1 MKGIQMV
8 KLFYGMPEDLLSKY
22 TQDKTD
28 LIKARTTMTEENV
41 LSAKK
46 EIMQEC
52 RVFDIDIEDSEELF
66 SVKNGIATIPI
77 QGMLVNKVDICSAFF
92 GETVT
97 TYRFIREAV
106 AQADADPS
114 VEKIRLDINSGGGV
128 VSGVDV
134 TFQAILNAKKPTIAV
149 VSDMAASAAFWLA
162 SAADEIVSISR
173 TGFFGSIGVAVEM
186 INRDKMDNE
195 RGIKRVI
202 LTNTSSK
209 DKRPDM
215 LTEDGQQIM
224 IDELNAI
231 YDVFVESILIKRSA
245 KLSRDTIDALGGRVI
260 IASEALEIGLI
271 DKIMKPSEVESFL
284 TSDFSINK
292 SIPATGGNKITKD
305 TKMTLTEFLESNP
318 EAKAENAENIRAA
331 KTAGI
336 EEGQKATFEDALKA
350 DRERSAKILK
360 LAGAAVPE
368 KIAEAV
374 KAGTT
379 SGEFAEAELESQNKK
394 RTGAK
399 AKDTDLGKL
408 EAGGQLPEGGEE
420 SEKGSSKAEK
430 TIDAAIDNIVGKDKK
445 KKEAE

>member
-1 MKGIQMV
+1 MI

-28 LIKARTTMTEENV
+28 LLKARSVMSEENV
-41 LSAKK
+41 IAAKK
-46 EIMQEC
+46 DIMHEC
-52 RVFDIDIEDSEELF
+52 QVFDIDIEDSEELF
-66 SVKNGIATIPI
+66 SVKNGVATIPI

-97 TYRFIREAV
+97 TYRFIRAAV
-106 AQADADPS
+106 AQAEADPA
-114 VEKIRLDINSGGGV
+114 VEKIRFDINSGGGV
-128 VSGVDV
+128 VSGVDI
-134 TFQAILNAKKPTIAV
+134 TFQAILNAKKPTVAV

-162 SAADEIVSISR
+162 SAADEIISISR

-186 INRDKMDNE
+186 VNRDKMDDD

-215 LTEDGQQIM
+215 LTEDGQQVM

-231 YDVFVESILIKRSA
+231 YDVFVESILVKRSA

-260 IASEALEIGLI
+260 IASEAVEMGLA
-271 DKIMKPSEVESFL
+271 DRIMKPSEVESFL

-305 TKMTLTEFLESNP
+305 TKMTLSEFLESNP
-318 EAKAENAENIRAA
+318 EAKAVYDDNIKAA
-331 KTAGI
+331 KGAGI
-336 EEGQKATFEDALKA
+336 EEGQKATFEEALKA

-379 SGEFAEAELESQNKK
+379 SGEFAEAELESQNTK
-394 RTGAK
+394 RAAAK
-399 AKDTDLGKL
+399 PKDNDLGKL
-408 EAGGQLPEGGEE
+408 GTDGQLPKE
-420 SEKGSSKAEK
+420 SEEAGAESSKKEK
-430 TIDAAIDNIVGKDKK
+430 KVDAAIDKIVGKDKK

>member
-1 MKGIQMV
+1 MI
-8 KLFYGMPEDLLSKY
+8 KLFYGMSEDLLSKY

-28 LIKARTTMTEENV
+28 LIKARTIMTEENV
-41 LSAKK
+41 LAAKK

-52 RVFDIDIEDSEELF
+52 RIFDIDIEESEELF

-97 TYRFIREAV
+97 TYRFIRAAI
-106 AQADADPS
+106 AQAEADPS
-114 VEKIRLDINSGGGV
+114 VKKIKFDGNSGGGF
-128 VSGVDV
+128 VSGCEI
-134 TFQAILNAKKPTIAV
+134 TFQAILNAKKPTVAV
-149 VSDMAASAAFWLA
+149 ISDMAASGMYWLA
-162 SAADEIVSISR
+162 SACDDIISVSR

-186 INRDKMDNE
+186 VNRDKQDDNS
-195 RGIKRVI
+195 GIKRII

-224 IDELNAI
+224 IEELNAL

-260 IASEALEIGLI
+260 IAAEAVEMGLA
-271 DKIMKPSEVESFL
+271 DRIMKPSEVESFL
-284 TSDFSINK
+284 TSDFSINQ

-305 TKMTLTEFLESNP
+305 TKMTLSEFLESNP
-318 EAKAENAENIRAA
+318 EAKAVYDKDIKAA
-331 KTAGI
+331 KGAGI

-374 KAGTT
+374 KSGMT
-379 SGEFAEAELESQNKK
+379 SGEFAEVELESQNTK
-394 RTGAK
+394 RTDAK
-399 AKDTDLGKL
+399 VQDTDLGKL
-408 EAGGQLPEGGEE
+408 GTDGQLPESGDD
-420 SEKGSSKAEK
+420 SDKGSSKAEK
-430 TIDAAIDNIVGKDKK
+430 TIDAAVDKIVGKNKK
-445 KKEAE
+445 TKEAE